1 MKVAI
6 IEPGYF
12 KTGIVRADKLLASAK
27 VLWDQASSE
36 VKELYGESFLASCK

>member
-12 KTGIVRADKLLASAK
+12 KTGILRVDTLLASAK